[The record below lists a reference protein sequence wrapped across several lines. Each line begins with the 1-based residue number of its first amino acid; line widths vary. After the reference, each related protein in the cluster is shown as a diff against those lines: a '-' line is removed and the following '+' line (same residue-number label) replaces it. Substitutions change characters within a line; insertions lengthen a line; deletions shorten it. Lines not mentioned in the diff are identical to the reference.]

1 MTSHFQSLRAF
12 LASLIAIIGL
22 IGPHLAAAV
31 DEPMIDQDSEAALKS
46 VYDGSAGAKALGDKA
61 KGILVFPNIVK
72 AGFIVGA
79 QTGDGVLLIHGK
91 SAAYYNTT
99 AVSVG
104 LQAGVQSF
112 GYVLFFMTD
121 KVLSDFRNSKNF
133 QIGVGPTIVV
143 IDAGKAKD
151 LNTLTAKSDV
161 YAMIFDQKGLMAG
174 LGLQGTKIT
183 KLGR

>member
-1 MTSHFQSLRAF
+1 MTRLFPSMRAF
-12 LASLIAIIGL
+12 LVSVIAIIGL
-22 IGPHLAAAV
+22 IGPHLAAAA

-46 VYDGSAGAKALGDKA
+46 LYDGSAGAKALGDKA

-79 QTGDGVLLIHGK
+79 QTGDGELLINGK
-91 SAAYYNTT
+91 SAGYYNTS
-99 AVSVG
+99 AVSFG

-112 GYVLFFMTD
+112 GYVLFFMND
-121 KVLSDFRNSKNF
+121 KVLNDFRNSKNF